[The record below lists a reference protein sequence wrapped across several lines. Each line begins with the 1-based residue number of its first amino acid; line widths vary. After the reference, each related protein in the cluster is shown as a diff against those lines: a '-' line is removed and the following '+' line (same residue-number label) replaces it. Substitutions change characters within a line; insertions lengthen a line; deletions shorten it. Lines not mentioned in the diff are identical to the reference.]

1 MHIPDG
7 FFDPTVS
14 VAAVAVALPAVA
26 VATRRAGR
34 QLADREIP
42 LAGLV
47 VAYLVVAQLLV
58 FPVGLGTSAH
68 LIGTGLA
75 LVLVGPWVTTAC
87 VTIVLVLQ
95 SLLFADGGISA
106 LGLNLINTGLVPIAV
121 GWAVLTIILGRST
134 GSRQVLPSMFTGKR
148 TRSMAERGV
157 KDGRTGRI
165 VVAAGLA
172 AGTGA
177 FAGAVAFCIEYA
189 IGHADDAPAGLIT
202 TGFLSAYVVVAVIEG
217 VLTALIIGALLRSR
231 PDLVLRWRRTGTAHR
246 DPHDPVV
253 VP

>member
-7 FFDPTVS
+7 FIDLTVS
-14 VAAVAVALPAVA
+14 VAAVAIAIPTVA
-26 VATRRAGR
+26 VATRRAGH
-34 QLADREIP
+34 QMADREIP

-87 VTIVLVLQ
+87 VAIVLVLQ

-106 LGLNLINTGLVPIAV
+106 LGLNLINTGLVPVAV
-121 GWAVLTIILGRST
+121 GWAVLTVVLGRVH
-134 GSRQVLPSMFTGKR
+134 GSRPVLPSMFTGKR
-148 TRSMAERGV
+148 RASMAEP
-157 KDGRTGRI
+157 GRGRI
-165 VVAAGLA
+165 MVAAGLA
-172 AGTGA
+172 AGVGA
-177 FAGAVAFCIEYA
+177 FAGAVAFCVEYA
-189 IGHADDAPAGLIT
+189 IGRTGDAPVALIT
-202 TGFLSAYVVVAVIEG
+202 TGFLGAHVVIAVLEG
-217 VLTALIIGALLRSR
+217 LLTALIIGALLRTR
-231 PDLVLRWRRTGTAHR
+231 PDLVLRWRRPTQAA
-246 DPHDPVV
+246 DDPVR